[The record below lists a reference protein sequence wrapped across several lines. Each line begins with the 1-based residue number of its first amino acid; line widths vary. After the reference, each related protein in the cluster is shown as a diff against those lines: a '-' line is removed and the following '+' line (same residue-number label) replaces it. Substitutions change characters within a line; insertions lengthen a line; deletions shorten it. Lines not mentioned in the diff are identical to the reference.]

1 MTPPAPVLTCRHYSM
16 CLSTRFLPPIIK
28 KKFGPIRIL
37 LILLWREGV
46 HAKPTKGLRK
56 NWPVLFRTFLS
67 CSFLSFSV
75 LIVPGRPTRERKDH
89 TYICVTSTDNQS
101 KKEKEKE
108 NQEVRRDAMSLLLS
122 PHLTT
127 RQRQDGTP
135 FFFGFLFI
143 LLCF

>member
-1 MTPPAPVLTCRHYSM
+1 MQKLQRVSEKIGLC
-16 CLSTRFLPPIIK
+16 C
-28 KKFGPIRIL
+28 FG
-37 LILLWREGV
+37 
-46 HAKPTKGLRK
+46 H
-56 NWPVLFRTFLS
+56 FLS